1 MSIDIINLSKTY
13 QKINILNNIN
23 YKFYDNNK
31 YLIKGEN
38 GIGKTT
44 LFKSILKQIK
54 YNGEIIVNGVISYAP
69 EGGLMPPYMTIY
81 SFVKLISNLTE
92 RINNFDNIFDK
103 YYKSLLIDVKKDS
116 LIGSLS
122 KGQRQ
127 KINLLLALITPSDM
141 LLFDEPLSGLDIES
155 KKAFVKLIKKDKR
168 MSIIIS
174 HETNLFRKNYFNIL
188 EIRKG
193 DIYVLSQTD

>member
-127 KINLLLALITPSDM
+127 KINLLLTLITPSDM

>member
-54 YNGEIIVNGVISYAP
+54 YNGEIRVNGIISYAP

-127 KINLLLALITPSDM
+127 KINLLLTLITPSDI

>member
-13 QKINILNNIN
+13 QKINILNTIN

-127 KINLLLALITPSDM
+127 KINLLLTLITPSDM

>member
-193 DIYVLSQTD
+193 DIYVFSQTD